1 MLTLLPSPYPM
12 EVKTMKNILT
22 KVTTDTAM
30 MVGLSVGIAVGL
42 GGILKHKI
50 KLAVEKAEAEG

>member
-1 MLTLLPSPYPM
+1 MLTHLLSPHAM

-22 KVTTDTAM
+22 KVASDTAM

-42 GGILKHKI
+42 GAILNHKI
-50 KLAVEKAEAEG
+50 KLAAKAEA

>member
-1 MLTLLPSPYPM
+1 MVTLLLSPHPM

-22 KVTTDTAM
+22 RVATATAM

-42 GGILKHKI
+42 GAILNHKI